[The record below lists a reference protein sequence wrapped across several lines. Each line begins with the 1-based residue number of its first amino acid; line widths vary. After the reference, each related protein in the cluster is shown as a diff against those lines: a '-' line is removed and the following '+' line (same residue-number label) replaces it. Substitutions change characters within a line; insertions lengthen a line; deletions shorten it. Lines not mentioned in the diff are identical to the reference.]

1 MPSFNRT
8 TIVGNI
14 TSEIDVTHTA
24 SGTAVANISIAINDK
39 RKNQAGDLV
48 ETVDFIPVTLWGR
61 TAEVAAEYLGKGSPV
76 LIDGRLKVESWEQDG
91 VTRQKMIV
99 VASKLE
105 MLGGKKKAAKASAN
119 GDANGQA
126 AAELATSSVVDTTI
140 DSSDGDIPF

>member
-1 MPSFNRT
+1 MPAYNRT

-14 TSEIDVTHTA
+14 TSEVDVTHTA

-99 VASKLE
+99 VANKLE
-105 MLGGKKKAAKASAN
+105 MLGGKKKAAKPSAN

>member
-1 MPSFNRT
+1 MPAYNRT

-61 TAEVAAEYLGKGSPV
+61 TAEVAAEYLGTGSTV
-76 LIDGRLKVESWEQDG
+76 LIDGRLKIESWEQGG

-99 VASKLE
+99 VANKLE
-105 MLGGKKKAAKASAN
+105 MLGGKKKAAKATAN

-126 AAELATSSVVDTTI
+126 AAALATSSVVDTSI
-140 DSSDGDIPF
+140 DSGDGDIPF

>member
-8 TIVGNI
+8 TIVGNV

-24 SGTAVANISIAINDK
+24 SGTAVANISVAINDK

-99 VASKLE
+99 VANKLE
-105 MLGGKKKAAKASAN
+105 MLGGKKKAAKATAN

-126 AAELATSSVVDTTI
+126 AAELAASSVVDNSF
-140 DSSDGDIPF
+140 DSGDGDIPF

>member
-1 MPSFNRT
+1 MPAYNRT

-14 TSEIDVTHTA
+14 TSEIDVTYTQNK
-24 SGTAVANISIAINDK
+24 TAVANISIAVNDK

-48 ETVDFIPVTLWGR
+48 ESVDFIPVTLWGR
-61 TAEVAAEYLGKGSPV
+61 TAEVAEEYLGKGSPV

-99 VASKLE
+99 VANKLE
-105 MLGGKKKAAKASAN
+105 MLGGKKKAANATAN

-126 AAELATSSVVDTTI
+126 AAELATSGVVDTSI
-140 DSSDGDIPF
+140 DSGDGDIPF

>member
-1 MPSFNRT
+1 MPAYNRT

-14 TSEIDVTHTA
+14 TSEIEVTYTKT
-24 SGTAVANISIAINDK
+24 GTAVANISIAVNDK

-48 ETVDFIPVTLWGR
+48 ESVDFIPVTLWGR
-61 TAEVAAEYLGKGSPV
+61 TAEVAEEYLGKGSPV

-99 VASKLE
+99 VANKLE
-105 MLGGKKKAAKASAN
+105 MLGGKKKAANATAN

-126 AAELATSSVVDTTI
+126 AAELATSGVVDTSI
-140 DSSDGDIPF
+140 DSGDGDIPF

>member
-99 VASKLE
+99 VANKLE
-105 MLGGKKKAAKASAN
+105 MLGGKRKAAKPSAN

-140 DSSDGDIPF
+140 DSGDGDIPF

>member
-1 MPSFNRT
+1 MPAYNRT

-91 VTRQKMIV
+91 ITRQKMIV
-99 VASKLE
+99 VANKLE
-105 MLGGKKKAAKASAN
+105 MLGGKKKAAKPSAN

-126 AAELATSSVVDTTI
+126 TAELATSSVVDTTI

>member
-1 MPSFNRT
+1 MPAYNRT

-14 TSEIDVTHTA
+14 TSEIDVTFTA

-39 RKNQAGDLV
+39 RKNQTGDLV
-48 ETVDFIPVTLWGR
+48 ETVEFIPVTLWGR

-76 LIDGRLKVESWEQDG
+76 LIEGRLQVQSWDQDG

-99 VASKLE
+99 VANKLE
-105 MLGGKKKAAKASAN
+105 MLGGTRKAAKASAD

-126 AAELATSSVVDTTI
+126 AVELATSGVVDASI
-140 DSSDGDIPF
+140 DSGDGDIPF